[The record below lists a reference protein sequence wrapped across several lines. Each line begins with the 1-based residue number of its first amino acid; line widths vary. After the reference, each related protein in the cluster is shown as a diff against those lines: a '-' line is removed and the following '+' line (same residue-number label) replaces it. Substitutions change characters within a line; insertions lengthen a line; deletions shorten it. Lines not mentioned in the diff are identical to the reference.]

1 MSRLVQR
8 LFLSACLAA
17 SVSLCLGPTAV
28 AQPIYAENQIPSRGV
43 EIGYTVTIKNP
54 TSHLYDIEMSIK
66 GIRETSVSVSMPAWS
81 PGMYRIE
88 NYARNVQD
96 FRASNMR
103 NQPLMWEQTDKQ
115 TWRIA
120 KQPADDVDVRYQVFS
135 AQLNDQ
141 MADLAP
147 PATFMYVVGQKH
159 VPCTVKYN
167 APGGWKVYTGLE
179 KKGDRYVAGDY
190 DIFVDAPAFIGE
202 FKVLQF
208 DTGGAN
214 HQLVFS
220 KRDISLSAP
229 QVTADIQEIVEA
241 AMQMFGKLPYKEYV
255 FLFKVQ
261 PQATN
266 AVEHLNSTHITVGEN
281 DFVTQ
286 STYRQFLATVAHEF
300 FHLWNVKRIR
310 PAVLGPFDYS
320 HEAHTRLL
328 WMAEGITSYY
338 GDLLLARAGI
348 DTSDEYLGRM
358 AVVINSLEHTPGRHY
373 MSVEE
378 ASWNA
383 WLRSDNAENNTVSYY
398 VKGEIIGLLLDIEIR
413 ARTKNR
419 KSLDDVMRYLMET
432 YANKGIGFP
441 EDGFVK
447 AVEAVAGS
455 DFHEFFDATIQSRRD
470 LDYNRYLKQA
480 GLVAQ
485 VQLQPA
491 SIYLGIDF
499 DPGEGSFPR
508 VRRVVSNSPAERAK
522 LDAGDLLVS
531 MNDERLTFENFRS
544 RLHSHAIGET
554 VKLTVLRNQRLLDLH
569 IVPVEFQE
577 ERWQL
582 NEIARPAPEQNELK
596 KGWLGAK

>member
-190 DIFVDAPAFIGE
+190 DIFIDAPAFIGE

-338 GDLLLARAGI
+338 GDLFLERAGI

-358 AVVINSLEHTPGRHY
+358 AVVINSLEHTPGRHN

-419 KSLDDVMRYLMET
+419 KSLDDVMRYLLET